1 MKKELKAQVIEQI
14 AAQLEQTPNFYITD
28 IAGLNAEQTTKL
40 RRACFE
46 AGIKLT
52 VVKNTLF
59 EHVIKGMDN
68 EEIKLVIP
76 ALKGNSAIMYTEVA
90 NAPAK
95 LIKKL
100 SKEGLEK
107 PVLKDKLDELASIKS
122 KEELLGDI
130 IGMLQS
136 PINNVI
142 SALQNAGG
150 QTIAGL
156 VKTLSEKE

>member
-1 MKKELKAQVIEQI
+1 MRKELKAQVIETI
-14 AAQLEQTPNFYITD
+14 AAQLKETPSFYVTD
-28 IAGLNAEQTTKL
+28 IAGLNAEQTVAL

-59 EHVIKGMDN
+59 EHVIKEMGN
-68 EEIKLVIP
+68 EELSLVIP

-100 SKEGLEK
+100 RKEIDNFHQSQGGGR
-107 PVLKDKLDELASIKS
+107 KS
-122 KEELLGDI
+122 KRWTEKVDRKRV
-130 IGMLQS
+130 MLS
-136 PINNVI
+136 YR
-142 SALQNAGG
+142 
-150 QTIAGL
+150 
-156 VKTLSEKE
+156 